1 MIKRF
6 FLIPLFCFMLF
17 PAFAQTDCNNY
28 LDRASLM
35 YREGK
40 FVEAITT
47 LKGCAPADANEVNKW
62 KVSRLLCQCYLGLN
76 DMAAAKASAED
87 MLDKNPLYKPSLI
100 EDSKEFVNLIK
111 SVSVVPR
118 FSLSLSFAAGL
129 NISFPKVI
137 NSYTI
142 SDYTKKYMNG
152 KAQQI
157 GIFAGYNINKRLGFS
172 AGVHYIVNNYSLEY
186 SLLNWNIKYSESLNY
201 IQTHLFARY
210 QLKAKG
216 DFKVFVQAGGWSGF
230 LIQSKY
236 SISRADSTAIPE
248 SELLRIDAT
257 SIRNNKIFGVLG
269 GLGISYKLGEG
280 HVFAEMNYQ
289 NSFSKIND
297 SEKRIDNQN
306 LIYKYY
312 FIDDDL
318 RINNLTFSIGYT
330 FYLNYFVE
338 HSKSKK

>member
-17 PAFAQTDCNNY
+17 PALAQTDCNNY

-35 YREGK
+35 YREGR
-40 FVEAITT
+40 FTEAITV
-47 LKGCAPADANEVNKW
+47 LKACAPADANEVNKW

-76 DMAAAKASAED
+76 DIVAAKASAED

-142 SDYTKKYMNG
+142 STYTKNYKNG

-157 GIFAGYNINKRLGFS
+157 GLFAGYNINKRLGFN

-186 SLLNWNIKYSESLNY
+186 TIQKLNFKYSESLNY
-201 IQTHLFARY
+201 LQTHLFARY
-210 QLKAKG
+210 QVKAKG

-236 SISRADSTAIPE
+236 SISQTDSNGVKDD
-248 SELLRIDAT
+248 ELLRIDAT
-257 SIRNNKIFGVLG
+257 SIRNDKIFGVMG
-269 GLGISYKLGEG
+269 GVGISYKLGEG

-289 NSFSKIND
+289 NSFSKINNP
-297 SEKRIDNQN
+297 EKRIDNQN
-306 LIYKYY
+306 LIYRYY

-318 RINNLTFSIGYT
+318 SINNLTFSLGYT